1 MRFAE
6 RAGLDAAMSDIVA
19 APQSEAAIDI
29 LCCRP
34 DFGERTYPSQITV
47 TRDYGILVER
57 WLTAP
62 WRKLPDG
69 SPDPAIQVS
78 ILAARVY
85 EAVVVEKQNMLHLG
99 DTIISDLDCSEQNMP
114 EGAFV
119 CVFRDGVIS
128 NDDYILKG

>member
-1 MRFAE
+1 M
-6 RAGLDAAMSDIVA
+6 
-19 APQSEAAIDI
+19 
-29 LCCRP
+29 
-34 DFGERTYPSQITV
+34 

-99 DTIISDLDCSEQNMP
+99 DTIISDLDCSEQNMLA
-114 EGAFV
+114 GAFV
-119 CVFRDGVIS
+119 LRVPRWGH
-128 NDDYILKG
+128 LER

>member
-1 MRFAE
+1 MRFVE

-29 LCCRP
+29 LCRRP
-34 DFGERTYPSQITV
+34 DFG
-47 TRDYGILVER
+47 ER

-62 WRKLPDG
+62 WRKLPGG

-85 EAVVVEKQNMLHLG
+85 EAVVVKKQNMLHPG

-114 EGAFV
+114 AGAFV
-119 CVFRDGVIS
+119 LRVPRWGH
-128 NDDYILKG
+128 LER

>member
-34 DFGERTYPSQITV
+34 EFGERTYHNQITV

-62 WRKLPDG
+62 WRNLPGG

-85 EAVVVEKQNMLHLG
+85 KAVVVKKQNMLHPG
-99 DTIISDLDCSEQNMP
+99 DTIISDLDCSEQNMLA
-114 EGAFV
+114 GAFV
-119 CVFRDGVIS
+119 LRVPRWGH
-128 NDDYILKG
+128 LER

>member
-6 RAGLDAAMSDIVA
+6 RAGLDAAMLDIVA

-57 WLTAP
+57 WLTVP
-62 WRKLPDG
+62 WRKLPG
-69 SPDPAIQVS
+69 GLPDPAIQVS

-85 EAVVVEKQNMLHLG
+85 EAVVVKKQNMLHPG

-114 EGAFV
+114 AGAFV
-119 CVFRDGVIS
+119 LRVPRWGH
-128 NDDYILKG
+128 LER